1 MHSAERTFGPNPD
14 VVARRL
20 GEETVLV
27 NLRTNRIFQLN
38 RTGAAFW
45 ELVEE
50 GCERAE
56 IEERLASRFAVDQ
69 AVLSSNLD
77 ALVAELDQAGL
88 LQGDALA

>member
-1 MHSAERTFGPNPD
+1 MDSGERRVGPAPD

-20 GEETVLV
+20 GDDTVLV